1 MNERLTEQKALETEI
16 KTVDTLLDQGV
27 RVDLPAPRILR
38 WLGKPVLRLILRRPN
53 SETLYRIS
61 GLYLRMMRQ
70 ATTLEPGT
78 LGESHQLI
86 HECMLPASQ
95 IVAYGIAPYFRPSGI
110 GNRLLAHYLR
120 KHLDTRAMAELWMM
134 VTSLSGAHD
143 FCNFIRSMS
152 GMRITTP
159 RTI

>member
-61 GLYLRMMRQ
+61 GY
-70 ATTLEPGT
+70 TY
-78 LGESHQLI
+78 
-86 HECMLPASQ
+86 
-95 IVAYGIAPYFRPSGI
+95 V
-110 GNRLLAHYLR
+110 
-120 KHLDTRAMAELWMM
+120 
-134 VTSLSGAHD
+134 
-143 FCNFIRSMS
+143 
-152 GMRITTP
+152 
-159 RTI
+159 